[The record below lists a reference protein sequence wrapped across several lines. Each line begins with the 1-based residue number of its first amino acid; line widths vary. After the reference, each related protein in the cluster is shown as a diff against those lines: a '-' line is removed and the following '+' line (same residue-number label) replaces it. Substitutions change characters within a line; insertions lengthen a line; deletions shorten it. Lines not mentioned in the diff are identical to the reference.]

1 MIVHRPPIL
10 RRPIVRRKSSPWRSP
25 SAPGSV
31 QCIVATTKATSLA
44 AVIVIEVMSK
54 TIGSPE
60 QEKTG
65 PRFSCRLRCPWIE
78 MVGEHRTS
86 RCPKNDFAVSLQNLC
101 DVRRLPRTQPHRE
114 LPPRLVSYSASYPS
128 EVPPE
133 IANHLSLPAA
143 PFITTGFQPAG
154 NLPAHPF
161 KTARVSLDL
170 TFLISEIIGKQDR
183 GQ

>member
-114 LPPRLVSYSASYPS
+114 LPPRLVSYSVSYPF

-133 IANHLSLPAA
+133 IAKTSVVFSRPVYHDWVS
-143 PFITTGFQPAG
+143 AG
-154 NLPAHPF
+154 SP
-161 KTARVSLDL
+161 
-170 TFLISEIIGKQDR
+170 FLISEAIGKQSR